1 MSSDGLFDLLDN
13 LSNLEGIPQSLPVV
27 DSEGMSNIKNVTAEM
42 SQITNNLPE
51 SIATKL
57 GVLINESTEAV
68 ANISI
73 STEDVPLSIAIQG
86 AKRALS
92 GVKDNVLDQLMD
104 SVEKVNLAVAN
115 LTQTATSTCAAG
127 ETKIQTASHPV
138 SSVFD

>member
-13 LSNLEGIPQSLPVV
+13 LSNVEGIPQSLPVV
-27 DSEGMSNIKNVTAEM
+27 DSEGMSNIKNVTSEM

-57 GVLINESTEAV
+57 GVLVNESAEAV
-68 ANISI
+68 ANIPNG
-73 STEDVPLSIAIQG
+73 TEDGPLSIAIQG
-86 AKRALS
+86 AKRALG

-115 LTQTATSTCAAG
+115 LTQTATNTCAAS
-127 ETKIQTASHPV
+127 EIKIQTATHPV
-138 SSVFD
+138 S